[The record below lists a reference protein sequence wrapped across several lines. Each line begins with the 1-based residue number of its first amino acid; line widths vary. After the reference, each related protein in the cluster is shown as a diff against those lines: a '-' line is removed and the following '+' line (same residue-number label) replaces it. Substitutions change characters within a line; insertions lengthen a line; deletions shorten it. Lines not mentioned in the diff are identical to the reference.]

1 MCVFAMTP
9 DTDECLHCQ
18 CMYQCHVSD
27 TVTRMTKVDII
38 KLVFGKYSAISLN
51 RMAIRNIAQ
60 AVLQAFLFKQEF
72 LFFCFPNLAIL
83 FIFSLFLGNLAMFLL
98 FFQTVTC
105 NPACLYSHASN
116 NPWTF
121 LVNSTIVS
129 ASKCKICDALCALP
143 EQLYWIPRVSWKS
156 TPMYWSTL

>member
-1 MCVFAMTP
+1 MSDWILCVKLCFVELSNKPYLLQTVNTMCVFAMTP

-98 FFQTVTC
+98 FFKLSLATQQIKVCHVTEIPVIQLSYVVETC
-105 NPACLYSHASN
+105 N
-116 NPWTF
+116 
-121 LVNSTIVS
+121 
-129 ASKCKICDALCALP
+129 
-143 EQLYWIPRVSWKS
+143 
-156 TPMYWSTL
+156 